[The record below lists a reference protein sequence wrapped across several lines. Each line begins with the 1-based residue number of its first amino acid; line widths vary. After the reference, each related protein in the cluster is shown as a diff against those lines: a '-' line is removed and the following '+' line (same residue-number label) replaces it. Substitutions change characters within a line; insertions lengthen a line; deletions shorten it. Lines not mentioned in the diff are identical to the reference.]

1 MSQFKIIFIIIL
13 LTVFVRVEAQPYK
26 NSALTIELRV
36 KDLLSRMTLEE
47 KVAQLN
53 NIYLQ
58 YILNDKYGA
67 TYKLEQR
74 GLGGLSYGRFNDT
87 VPPVEVARQMNF
99 LHREFQK
106 TRLGIPPLIHAEGL
120 HGICGSGFTVFPQSI
135 GLASTWNPAMMEK
148 VSAAIAD
155 EAKAVGFRQLLSPV
169 LNLLRDPR
177 WGRAEETYGEDPY
190 LVSRMGVAYAKPIEK
205 KGVIT
210 TAKHFELNFT
220 HGGRE
225 SNEAH
230 YSERIMREIYF
241 PAYEA
246 IIKEGGCRSVMM
258 AYNAVDGVPCASN
271 KWLMTD
277 ILRNDFGFK
286 GFIVSDYWALDKIES
301 RHHTADSRIQI
312 AANALNAGLDKE
324 LPNEDFYNKPL
335 LEAIKTGLVKPETLD
350 SAVARYL
357 RIKFELGLFENPFC
371 DENQVEK
378 IIQSKKHLDIAYQS
392 GLESLVL
399 LKNDNQTLPFK
410 KSIRKLL
417 VIGNDVNN
425 YHFGGYSAWN
435 VKGTSLL
442 EGLQK
447 KGKTNGFEV
456 VHLKATDFT
465 FNKYPVVPASNLFR
479 KDEKG
484 NLVQGVKV
492 EYFGN
497 TELTGKP
504 SSTNIESKIEFFGR
518 AYVDGAREGTE
529 VKKSGVRWSGYFQ
542 APESH
547 TGKLA
552 FRSSG
557 GVRMKIDG
565 KVLIDQWGNGELR
578 RTIEPEVTFTF
589 KKGKF
594 YQFEIE
600 TYNIATYGLERFF
613 MWDALPYKLSANGK
627 AAKLAKECDAIVF
640 AGFIS
645 EGEFSDRGL
654 LNLSPTQE
662 QMIQTLSETAK
673 PMAVVFLAGGVI
685 NATNWVDKVPAI
697 VEAWYPGQFGGDVIA
712 DVLFGDYNPGG
723 KLPVN
728 FPVHEAQLPLYYNA
742 KPAGR
747 GFFDYNNLTGFPL
760 FPFGHGLSYTTFE
773 YSNLRFSSEKVQST
787 DTIWVS
793 VDVKNSGEV
802 AGDEVVQLYLK
813 DEYGSLSRPLM
824 ELKGFERINLRK
836 AESKTVQFKLGFDEL
851 KMLDSK
857 MKWIVEPGTFE
868 VMVGS
873 SSRDIRL
880 RKKFE
885 VIN

>member
-1 MSQFKIIFIIIL
+1 MFLKKIIIFTL
-13 LTVFVRVEAQPYK
+13 LLACSIAQSQPYK
-26 NSALTIELRV
+26 NSALPIETRV
-36 KDLLSRMTLEE
+36 ADLLSRMTVEE

-58 YILNDKYGA
+58 YILSDKYGSS
-67 TYKLEQR
+67 YKIESR

-87 VPPVEVARQMNF
+87 VPPSEVARQMNL

-135 GLASTWNPAMMEK
+135 GLASTWNPLLMEK
-148 VSAAIAD
+148 VAQAIAD
-155 EAKAVGFRQLLSPV
+155 EAKVVGFRQLLSPV

-190 LVSRMGVAYAKPIEK
+190 LVSKMGVAYAKPIEK
-205 KGVIT
+205 SGVIT

-246 IIKEGGCRSVMM
+246 IIKEGGCRSIMM
-258 AYNAVDGVPCASN
+258 AYNAIDGVPCATN
-271 KWLMTD
+271 KWLMTNV
-277 ILRNDFGFK
+277 LRNDFGFK

-301 RHHTADSRIQI
+301 RHHTAENRMMI

-335 LEAIKTGLVKPETLD
+335 IEAIKNGIVQQSTLD

-357 RIKFELGLFENPFC
+357 RVKFELGLFENPFC
-371 DENQVEK
+371 NEQDVEK
-378 IIQSKKHLDIAYQS
+378 VIQSKQHLDLAYQS
-392 GLESLVL
+392 GLESIVL
-399 LKNDNQTLPFK
+399 LKNDNKTLPFK
-410 KSIRKLL
+410 KSIKKLL
-417 VIGNDVNN
+417 VVGNDVSS

-447 KGKTNGFEV
+447 KGKVNGFEV

-465 FNKYPVVPASNLFR
+465 FNKYPVVPATNLFH
-479 KDEKG
+479 KDQNGK
-484 NLVQGVKV
+484 LVNGVKA
-492 EYFGN
+492 EYFD
-497 TELTGKP
+497 
-504 SSTNIESKIEFFGR
+504 NIELSGVPSKTTIEPKIEFFGR
-518 AYVDGAREGTE
+518 AYVDGVREGTE
-529 VKKSGVRWSGYFQ
+529 VKKNSVRWTGYFR
-542 APESH
+542 APQ
-547 TGKLA
+547 TYKGKLA

-557 GVRMKIDG
+557 GVRL
-565 KVLIDQWGNGELR
+565 KVDDKTIIDQWGNGQLQ
-578 RTIEPEVTFTF
+578 RTIEPEVAFNF
-589 KKGKF
+589 QKDKIYK
-594 YQFEIE
+594 FEIE

-613 MWDALPYKLSANGK
+613 MWDALPYKLSENGK
-627 AAKLAKECDAIVF
+627 AAELAKSCDAIVF

-654 LNLSPTQE
+654 LNLSPSQE
-662 QMIQTLSETAK
+662 QMIQTLSETGK
-673 PMAVVFLAGGVI
+673 PMSVVFLAGGVI
-685 NATNWVDKVPAI
+685 NVSNWVDKVPSI

-742 KPAGR
+742 KPTGR
-747 GFFDYNNLTGFPL
+747 GFFDYNNMTGFPM
-760 FPFGHGLSYTTFE
+760 FPFGHGLSYTQFE
-773 YSNLRFSSEKVQST
+773 YSNLRFSVDTLKSKDKLFVKV
-787 DTIWVS
+787 DI
-793 VDVKNSGEV
+793 KNIGDRR
-802 AGDEVVQLYLK
+802 GDEVVQLYLQ

-824 ELKGFERINLRK
+824 ELKGFERISLEK
-836 AESKTVQFKLGFDEL
+836 GATKTVEFQLGFDEL
-851 KMLDSK
+851 KMLDAH
-857 MKWIVEPGTFE
+857 MKWVVEPGTFE
-868 VMVGS
+868 VMIGS
-873 SSRDIRL
+873 SSRDIRMK
-880 RKKFE
+880 KKFE
-885 VIN
+885 VVD